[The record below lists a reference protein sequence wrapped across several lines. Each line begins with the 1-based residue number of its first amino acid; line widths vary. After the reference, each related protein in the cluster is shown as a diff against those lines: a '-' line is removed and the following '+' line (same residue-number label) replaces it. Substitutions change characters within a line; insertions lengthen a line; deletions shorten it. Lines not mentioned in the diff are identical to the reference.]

1 MKRVLLVDDET
12 NILQALRRILTRA
25 FRDEVLVESFVD
37 PRAALT
43 RAAEAAFDVVISD
56 FRMPLLDGVS
66 FLKAFREIQPDTV
79 RMILSATTDFD
90 ALVTAVNEAEIHRY
104 LIKPW
109 ADDEVVAAVRGALE
123 KHALELEERRLA
135 DESRL
140 KHGAITPEELEMRR
154 LEEEEPGITRVKWGP
169 DGSVLLDDD

>member
-1 MKRVLLVDDET
+1 MKRLLLVDDEA

-25 FRDEVLVESFVD
+25 LRDEVRIESFDD

-43 RAAEAAFDVVISD
+43 RAAETAFDVVISD
-56 FRMPLLDGVS
+56 FRMPVMDGVS
-66 FLKAFREIQPDTV
+66 FLKAFRQIQPDAV
-79 RMILSATTDFD
+79 RVILSATTDFD
-90 ALVTAVNEAEIHRY
+90 SLVTAVNEAEIHRY

-109 ADDEVVAAVRGALE
+109 VDDEVVATVRGALE
-123 KHALELEERRLA
+123 KHARAVEEHRLA

-140 KHGAITPEELEMRR
+140 KRGAITEEEAELRR
-154 LEEEEPGITRVKWGP
+154 LEAEEPGITKVKWGP